1 MFYFEIV
8 LDTKINITF
17 LLRRNNMKKLLGIL
31 GITAFIVFGFYSANA
46 RGTQNDM
53 YQQIQHNITQ
63 NHIA

>member
-1 MFYFEIV
+1 
-8 LDTKINITF
+8 
-17 LLRRNNMKKLLGIL
+17 MKKLLGIL